1 MLPRI
6 QRLPHIFRHLKRTY
20 TTSTELSTD
29 TSPSRLHTQ
38 IFSKVRGVCH
48 HFNAAS
54 SHILTMENIQAFPFR
69 LDPWDAQGLMDAA
82 SLSMHFGIRMKLFHH
97 WQSAGAGSL
106 VNLFTQ
112 IQKRRSPL
120 RVKALYFPAWN
131 ISASYSFVTLNKQ
144 AKFVRMALH
153 SRRITSP

>member
-6 QRLPHIFRHLKRTY
+6 QRLPRICRHLKRTY

-54 SHILTMENIQAFPFR
+54 SHILTMDNIQAFPFR
-69 LDPWDAQGLMDAA
+69 LDPWDAQGLMDATDIA
-82 SLSMHFGIRMKLFHH
+82 IRGRFREQLYRY
-97 WQSAGAGSL
+97 WSTSGAGPSVL
-106 VNLFTQ
+106 LLTQ
-112 IQKRRSPL
+112 LQKLRSPL
-120 RVKALYFPAWN
+120 RVKALYFPVWN
-131 ISASYSFVTLNKQ
+131 LNFSTTFLSLTKK
-144 AKFVRMALH
+144 AGIVRMTAHLRCI
-153 SRRITSP
+153 SSV

>member
-1 MLPRI
+1 MLRLSKKPEVRVHSTPR
-6 QRLPHIFRHLKRTY
+6 HIRVKRRVFLAY
-20 TTSTELSTD
+20 
-29 TSPSRLHTQ
+29 
-38 IFSKVRGVCH
+38 
-48 HFNAAS
+48 
-54 SHILTMENIQAFPFR
+54 PFR

-82 SLSMHFGIRMKLFHH
+82 SLAMHFGIRMKLFHH